1 MDLDEIQE
9 RLGVEFKDQS
19 LLLEAL
25 THISCLNEPKTGLS
39 KCNESLAWLGDAL
52 LYWVVSEREYQKDL
66 STEDLHNRRE
76 NFINK
81 KYIAGRAVHYGLD
94 KAMRI
99 TDGQAKEGGRANQK
113 NQHTLYEAVVG
124 AIYKDKDLESAKNF
138 VLETCI

>member
-1 MDLDEIQE
+1 MDLVEVQE
-9 RLGVEFKDQS
+9 RLGVEFKNPI

-66 STEDLHNRRE
+66 STEELHNRRE
-76 NFINK
+76 NFINEE
-81 KYIAGRAVHYGLD
+81 YLAGRASYYGLD
-94 KAMRI
+94 EAMRI
-99 TDGQAKEGGRANQK
+99 TDGQVKIGGRTNPT
-113 NQHTLYEAVVG
+113 NLHTVFEAIVG